1 MKKIIC
7 LLVSFIVVI
16 SLTIITHADETLGYK
31 EEIYSD
37 IQKIRLPDEADSLGI
52 DLSDPE
58 AVTDID
64 SKGVFD
70 YILSAIKSSILA
82 PLKIFLIIAA
92 LSLISQIISS
102 LTDNSESYEI
112 MLVIIAFISISG
124 SVIKSLSDSI
134 SAINSIQA
142 FMAAYVPIF
151 ASILVASGNVSGAI
165 SYHSIVL
172 YACEAVTLFATLIL
186 KPILV
191 CISVMSV
198 TQAINSEIPD
208 FTSSLRK
215 AFTTM
220 IGLAMTVFTGVI
232 GLQAT
237 VGRAADGLG
246 LRAGKYLVSSF
257 VPILGYTITQSY
269 QTIKSSLSMI
279 RSTIGAFGI
288 VIVAVVFILPLIS
301 IAVYRCFFTFSE
313 WVASLCQSK
322 KIASLMKGLN
332 DVYSLLSVILLMY
345 FLMLIISTGMLIALG
360 GSA

>member
-16 SLTIITHADETLGYK
+16 SLTISAHADEALGYK

-301 IAVYRCFFTFSE
+301 IAVYRCFFTLSE